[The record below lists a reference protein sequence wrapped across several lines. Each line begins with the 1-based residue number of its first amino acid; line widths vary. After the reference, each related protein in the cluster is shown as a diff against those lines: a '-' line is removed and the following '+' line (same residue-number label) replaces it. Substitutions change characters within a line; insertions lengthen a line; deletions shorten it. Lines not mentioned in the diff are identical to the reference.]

1 MIKKLINSKLGQ
13 QIIKFGAVGFLCFFI
28 EYVLLILF
36 KELLGWPVI
45 AANTLAFTVS
55 AIVNYILSILF
66 VFDTDKKANQGKQ
79 FAVFFI
85 FAVGGLILNN
95 VVLKLGTMV
104 LDPFWS
110 RSYIIVK
117 PFATGVVMVYNFI
130 TRKIFIEKKPEKEEI
145 AKMIQQATDAMG
157 GIVCINDL
165 KPSGHLQIVKE
176 VRDNLKMSPIGTIR
190 LSINSDALE
199 QIRKNV
205 NFASEGAVLILDEK
219 NQIVQGQASV
229 SYTHLTLPT
238 T

>member
-66 VFDTDKKANQGKQ
+66 VFDTDKKANQG
-79 FAVFFI
+79 
-85 FAVGGLILNN
+85 LILNN
-95 VVLKLGTMV
+95 AVLKLGTMV

-130 TRKIFIEKKPEKEEI
+130 TRKIFIEKKPEKEAAAEE
-145 AKMIQQATDAMG
+145 
-157 GIVCINDL
+157 
-165 KPSGHLQIVKE
+165 KE
-176 VRDNLKMSPIGTIR
+176 K
-190 LSINSDALE
+190 
-199 QIRKNV
+199 Q
-205 NFASEGAVLILDEK
+205 
-219 NQIVQGQASV
+219 
-229 SYTHLTLPT
+229 
-238 T
+238 